1 MERVPLILAGAAN
14 GAILATLM
22 ILLLIIPDDIVFGT
36 FPVAMLSFLIIILI
50 PPFLIKK
57 ICTER
62 FNVNPSL
69 KHLIPVSF
77 LTFFLPILG
86 PAFGGPSLNVISYWL
101 SLIVAAALGGAIWSI
116 PFVMLKKNN
125 Q

>member
-57 ICTER
+57 ICTEK
-62 FNVNPSL
+62 FNVNLRFIKSDYG
-69 KHLIPVSF
+69 
-77 LTFFLPILG
+77 TRE
-86 PAFGGPSLNVISYWL
+86 
-101 SLIVAAALGGAIWSI
+101 
-116 PFVMLKKNN
+116 
-125 Q
+125 